1 MYDYIIIG
9 AGSAGCVMANRLSA
23 NPNTKVLLLEAGPT
37 DRHWSVQM
45 PFGVVSLMQSKQ
57 RNWGFHTV
65 PQKNMA
71 GREMFWPRGKTL
83 GGSSSINAMIY
94 TRGHRD
100 DYNDWAALGLTDWSY
115 DRVLPYFKRAEHNER
130 IVDQYHGNLGPLNV
144 TDPRN
149 PNPLCPLYLEA
160 GQRWG
165 LKPTTDFNGADQ
177 EGVGYYQLTQ
187 KEGQRYSA
195 AKAYLWDINRDN
207 LTIETG
213 AHVMAIELDGKRA
226 RGVRFR
232 QGKKGERY
240 EEAAQAVI
248 LCGGA
253 INSPQLLQLS
263 GIGDPAD
270 LKAAGVTL
278 RHALPGVGKNLRDHL
293 DITLQQRTKTSESYG
308 FSWRMSY
315 RGVAGLY
322 KYFTQ
327 HRGIFTT
334 NVAEAG
340 CFARTNPG
348 DPRPDVQMHF
358 IPAILENHGLNMKFG
373 HGFSTHACQLR
384 PKSIGRIWIKS
395 ADPFAD
401 PAIDPNYLDHP
412 DDVACMIRAFKLS
425 RDVILD
431 DAFAAKRGRNH
442 DFHWEAV
449 KTDAEIEAYLRQ
461 WAETV
466 YHPVGTCKM
475 GLDDMAVVD
484 PEGRVHGIEGLRVI
498 DASIHPTLIGGN
510 TNAPT
515 IMTAEKISEYMLG
528 SSAAYSRVAA

>member
-37 DRHWSVQM
+37 DKHWSVMM
-45 PFGVVSLMQSKQ
+45 PFGVVALMRSKV
-57 RNWGFHTV
+57 RNWGYHTV
-65 PQKNMA
+65 PQKHMA

-100 DYNDWAALGLTDWSY
+100 DYNDWAALGLPDWSY
-115 DRVLPYFKRAEHNER
+115 DRVLPYFKKAEHNER
-130 IVDQYHGNLGPLNV
+130 ITDQYHGNLGPLNV
-144 TDPRN
+144 TDPRH
-149 PNPLCPLYLEA
+149 PNPLCDLYIEA
-160 GQRWG
+160 GKRWG
-165 LKPTTDFNGADQ
+165 LKETTDFNGAEQ

-195 AKAYLWDINRDN
+195 ARAYLWEIMARPN
-207 LTIETG
+207 LTILTG
-213 AHVMAIELDGKRA
+213 AHVMAIEFDGKRA

-232 QGKKGERY
+232 QKGEARV
-240 EEAAQAVI
+240 EEAAQSVI

-253 INSPQLLQLS
+253 INSPQVLQLS

-270 LKAAGVTL
+270 LKAAGIAV
-278 RHALPGVGKNLRDHL
+278 RHDLPGVGKNLRDHL
-293 DITLQQRTKTSESYG
+293 DITLQQRTKTAESYG
-308 FSWRMSY
+308 FSWRMAY
-315 RGVAGLY
+315 RGAIGLMDY
-322 KYFTQ
+322 WVRK
-327 HRGIFTT
+327 RGIYTT

-340 CFARTNPG
+340 CFARTNPD

-358 IPAILENHGLNMKFG
+358 IPAILENHGLNTKFG
-373 HGFSTHACQLR
+373 HGYSTHACQLR
-384 PKSIGRIWIKS
+384 PHSTGRLWLKS

-401 PAIDPNYLDHP
+401 PAIDPNYLAERE
-412 DDVACMIRAFKLS
+412 DVECLIRAFKLS

-431 DAFAAKRGRNH
+431 QAFADKRGKNH
-442 DFHWEAV
+442 DFTWEAAR
-449 KTDAEIEAYLRQ
+449 TDAEIEAYVRR

-466 YHPVGTCKM
+466 YHPVGSCKM
-475 GLDDMAVVD
+475 GHDDLAVVD
-484 PEGRVHGIEGLRVI
+484 DQCRVHGIEGLRVV
-498 DASIHPTLIGGN
+498 DASVHPTLIGGN

-515 IMTAEKISEYMLG
+515 IMTAEKASEYILG
-528 SSAAYSRVAA
+528 GASAYSRAA

>member
-1 MYDYIIIG
+1 MFDYIIIG
-9 AGSAGCVMANRLSA
+9 AGSAGCVMANRLSG

-37 DRHWSVQM
+37 DKHWSVSM
-45 PFGVVSLMQSKQ
+45 PFGVVALMRSKQ
-57 RNWGFHTV
+57 RNWGYHTV
-65 PQKNMA
+65 AQKHMN

-94 TRGHRD
+94 TRGHRG
-100 DYNDWAALGLTDWSY
+100 DYDDWAALGLDDWSY
-115 DRVLPYFKRAEHNER
+115 DRCLPYFRKAEHNER
-130 IVDQYHGNLGPLNV
+130 ITDQFHGNHGPLNV
-144 TDPRN
+144 TDPRH
-149 PNPLCPLYLEA
+149 PNPLCDLYIEA
-160 GQRWG
+160 GKHWG
-165 LKPTTDFNGADQ
+165 LQETTDFNGAEQ

-195 AKAYLWDINRDN
+195 ARAYLWDIMERQN

-213 AHVMAIELDGKRA
+213 AHVMAVELDGKRA

-232 QGKKGERY
+232 HNGAVRY

-253 INSPQLLQLS
+253 INSPQVLQLS

-270 LKAAGVTL
+270 LKAAGVAVK
-278 RHALPGVGKNLRDHL
+278 HELPGVGKNLRDHL
-293 DITLQQRTKTSESYG
+293 DITLQQRTKTAESYG
-308 FSWRMSY
+308 FSWRMAY
-315 RGVAGLY
+315 RGPMGLIDY
-322 KYFTQ
+322 WTRK
-327 HRGIFTT
+327 RGIYTT

-340 CFARTNPG
+340 CFARTNPD

-358 IPAILENHGLNMKFG
+358 IPALLENHGLNTKFG

-384 PKSIGRIWIKS
+384 PQSLGRLWIKS

-401 PAIDPNYLDHP
+401 PAIDPNYMAERA
-412 DDVACMIRAFKLS
+412 DVDCLIRAFKLS

-431 DAFAAKRGRNH
+431 AAFAEKRAPNR
-442 DFHWEAV
+442 DFVWEQA
-449 KTDAEIEAYLRQ
+449 KTDKEIEAYLRAN
-461 WAETV
+461 AETV

-475 GLDDMAVVD
+475 GHDDMAVVD
-484 PEGRVHGIEGLRVI
+484 DKCRVHGVEGLSVV
-498 DASIHPTLIGGN
+498 DASVHPTLIGGN

-515 IMTAEKISEYMLG
+515 IMTAEKVSEYMLAPG
-528 SSAAYSRVAA
+528 AAYSRAA

>member
-37 DRHWSVQM
+37 DKHWSVMM
-45 PFGVVSLMQSKQ
+45 PFGVVALMRSKV
-57 RNWGFHTV
+57 RNWGYHTV
-65 PQKNMA
+65 PQQHMG

-100 DYNDWAALGLTDWSY
+100 DYNDWAALGLADWSY
-115 DRVLPYFKRAEHNER
+115 DRVLPYFKKAEHNER
-130 IVDQYHGNLGPLNV
+130 ITDQYHGNLGPLNV
-144 TDPRN
+144 TDPRH
-149 PNPLCPLYLEA
+149 PNPLCDLYIEA
-160 GQRWG
+160 GKHHG
-165 LKPTTDFNGADQ
+165 LTETTDFNGAEQ

-195 AKAYLWDINRDN
+195 ARAYLWEIMARPN

-213 AHVMAIELDGKRA
+213 AHVLNIEFDGKRA
-226 RGVRFR
+226 RGVRFS
-232 QGKKGERY
+232 QKGKTRV
-240 EEAAQAVI
+240 EEAAQSVI

-253 INSPQLLQLS
+253 INSPQVLQLS
-263 GIGDPAD
+263 GVGDPAD
-270 LKAAGVTL
+270 LKAAGIAV
-278 RHALPGVGKNLRDHL
+278 RHDLPGVGKNLRDHL
-293 DITLQQRTKTSESYG
+293 DITLQQRTRTSESYG

-315 RGVAGLY
+315 RGAIGLMDY
-322 KYFTQ
+322 WIRK
-327 HRGIFTT
+327 RGIYTT

-340 CFARTNPG
+340 CFARTNPD

-358 IPAILENHGLNMKFG
+358 IPAILENHGLNTKFG
-373 HGFSTHACQLR
+373 HGYSTHACLLR
-384 PKSIGRIWIKS
+384 PHSIGRLWLKS
-395 ADPFAD
+395 ADPFAA
-401 PAIDPNYLDHP
+401 PAIDPNYLAERA
-412 DDVACMIRAFKLS
+412 DVECLIRAFKLS
-425 RDVILD
+425 RDIILD
-431 DAFAAKRGRNH
+431 SAFADKRAKNH
-442 DFHWEAV
+442 DFSWEAA
-449 KTDAEIEAYLRQ
+449 KTDAEIEAYVRR

-475 GLDDMAVVD
+475 GHDDLAVVD
-484 PEGRVHGIEGLRVI
+484 DKCRVHGLDGLHVV

-515 IMTAEKISEYMLG
+515 IMTAEKASEYILG
-528 SSAAYSRVAA
+528 GAAAYSRAA